1 MKTEEIKKLIRT
13 NSNDLIRHE
22 ERINKLRSRVSF
34 CIECKFE
41 EEVRI
46 AQVRLEAMEL
56 VVYDYRQFIKELQK
70 LLEID

>member
-1 MKTEEIKKLIRT
+1 MNTDEIKKLIRT

-56 VVYDYRQFIKELQK
+56 VVYDYRQFIKGLQK

>member
-1 MKTEEIKKLIRT
+1 MNTDEIKKLIRT
-13 NSNDLIRHE
+13 NSNDLMRHE
-22 ERINKLRSRVSF
+22 ERVNKLRSRVNF

-56 VVYDYRQFIKELQK
+56 VVYDYRQFIKGLQK